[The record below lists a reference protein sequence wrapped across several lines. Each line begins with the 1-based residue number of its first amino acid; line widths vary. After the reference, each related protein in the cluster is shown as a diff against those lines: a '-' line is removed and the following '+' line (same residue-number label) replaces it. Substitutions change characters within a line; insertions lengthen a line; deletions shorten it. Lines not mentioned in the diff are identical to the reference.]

1 MKPQGTNRKRVGI
14 MKITIRKLAELAGVS
29 RGTVD
34 KVVHGRPGV
43 SDPVRE
49 KVLALLEEYQYAP
62 RHKAPE
68 PANPEAQKVIAVLMP
83 RLTNPF
89 FANLRRG
96 MEDTCAQMQNRRV
109 RMEYFDCDEAN
120 IPEML
125 NILSYLEERGVDGIA
140 MRGVQSSRIRDKL
153 NAFAAARVP
162 VLLFDS
168 DVIGAERLCI
178 VGEDSRRTGRLAAS
192 LLAKSIG
199 GAGEVAIV
207 GGSPD
212 VAVHRFRIQGFQ
224 ELVREKYPQMRIIE
238 VVNSFDQS
246 VITYEKT
253 VKMIERHPDLR
264 GIFSVVGCPG
274 DIGQALID
282 CKATRIKMVSYN
294 FTPDVVAL
302 IKRGI
307 IEFTIGLSP
316 YRQGELAVQLLAD
329 YVLFGKKP
337 AAPFVETPVYIGV
350 DENIDLLSRNGMV

>member
-1 MKPQGTNRKRVGI
+1 MK
-14 MKITIRKLAELAGVS
+14 MTIRKLAELAGVS

-62 RHKAPE
+62 RHKPPE
-68 PANPEAQKVIAVLMP
+68 PADPAAQKVLAVLMP

-199 GAGEVAIV
+199 GAGEVAVV
-207 GGSPD
+207 GGSPA

-224 ELVREKYPQMRIIE
+224 ELIREKYPQIRIVE
-238 VVNSFDQS
+238 VVNSFDLQ
-246 VITYEKT
+246 
-253 VKMIERHPDLR
+253 R
-264 GIFSVVGCPG
+264 GRLPG
-274 DIGQALID
+274 RYRAGADGLQGGPHQDGQLQFYARCRRTHQAGHHRVHD
-282 CKATRIKMVSYN
+282 R
-294 FTPDVVAL
+294 PVAL
-302 IKRGI
+302 PAGGARGAAAGRLCA
-307 IEFTIGLSP
+307 FRQAARRALCGDAGL
-316 YRQGELAVQLLAD
+316 YRRG
-329 YVLFGKKP
+329 
-337 AAPFVETPVYIGV
+337 
-350 DENIDLLSRNGMV
+350 